1 MVFETPQDGVACS
14 LTGIPYCLKFN
25 FHSLL
30 IFYLMVQFTIEN
42 PSRYAWVNLRARIV
56 VAWAVREQMPHIE
69 LVEPTILLILD
80 SYILN
85 TASLRDIVETA
96 TN

>member
-1 MVFETPQDGVACS
+1 MVE
-14 LTGIPYCLKFN
+14 
-25 FHSLL
+25 
-30 IFYLMVQFTIEN
+30 FTIEN
-42 PSRYAWVNLRARIV
+42 PCRYAWVNLRARIV
-56 VAWAVREQMPHIE
+56 VARAVRKQMPHIE

-85 TASLRDIVETA
+85 TTCLRDIVETA